1 MNKGLLLLTL
11 FTAVILL
18 AACGGTGTMTGGA
31 ALGGATAAEASV
43 SSTFTEDYED
53 AASLRNQLA
62 LGILRLEGTAQA
74 LDANQAGT
82 LVPLWQT
89 LKALA
94 ASSTAAPEEI
104 EALQE
109 QIAASLTGD
118 QVAAIAALQLTNA
131 DLQAYYAEI
140 GVAEVRTPEPGVTP
154 QSSSLKDLPP
164 EQREA
169 ARATAEALGTPVG
182 TGRSSGTSKS
192 DVLLDKV
199 IEMLTEVAGGS

>member
-1 MNKGLLLLTL
+1 MIKRSLLAML
-11 FTAVILL
+11 FVPGMLL
-18 AACGGTGTMTGGA
+18 AACGGTGTTDG
-31 ALGGATAAEASV
+31 TVVVVSSAAEAGGPAAL
-43 SSTFTEDYED
+43 TEEYED

-62 LGILRLEGTAQA
+62 LGTLQLEGTAQA
-74 LDANQAGT
+74 LDAGQAST
-82 LVPLWQT
+82 LLPLWQT

-109 QIAASLTGD
+109 QILASLTGD
-118 QVAAIAALQLTNA
+118 QVAAIAALKLTNA
-131 DLQAYYAEI
+131 DLQVYYVES

-192 DVLLDKV
+192 DVLLDNV
-199 IEMLTEVAGGS
+199 IEKLTALAGGS

>member
-1 MNKGLLLLTL
+1 MNKGLLLATL
-11 FTAVILL
+11 LVVVMLL
-18 AACGGTGTMTGGA
+18 AACGGTGATTGGA
-31 ALGGATAAEASV
+31 TVATPSATEASV
-43 SSTFTEDYED
+43 TSMLTEDYED

-62 LGILRLEGTAQA
+62 LGILRMEGTAQA
-74 LDANQAGT
+74 LNAGQAGT
-82 LVPLWQT
+82 LLPLWQT

-94 ASSTAAPEEI
+94 ASSTAESEEM

-118 QVAAIAALQLTNA
+118 QMAAIAALKLTNA
-131 DLQAYYAEI
+131 DLQAYYVEV

-192 DVLLDKV
+192 DVLLDNV
-199 IEMLTEVAGGS
+199 IEMLTELTDGS

>member
-1 MNKGLLLLTL
+1 MDKGFFLSTLLI
-11 FTAVILL
+11 VVMLL
-18 AACGGTGTMTGGA
+18 AACGGTGTTMDGA
-31 ALGGATAAEASV
+31 AAAESSAAEASV
-43 SSTFTEDYED
+43 PSTLTEDYED
-53 AASLRNQLA
+53 AASLRNQMA
-62 LGILRLEGTAQA
+62 LGILRLQGTAQA
-74 LDANQAGT
+74 LDADQAGT
-82 LVPLWQT
+82 LLPLWQT

-118 QVAAIAALQLTNA
+118 QVAAIAALRLTNA
-131 DLQAYYAEI
+131 DLQAYFVEI

-164 EQREA
+164 EQRKA

-182 TGRSSGTSKS
+182 TGRSSGTSKN
-192 DVLLDKV
+192 DVLLDNV
-199 IEMLTEVAGGS
+199 IEMLTEPAGGS

>member
-1 MNKGLLLLTL
+1 MNKGLLLSTL
-11 FTAVILL
+11 LIVVMLL
-18 AACGGTGTMTGGA
+18 AACGGTETTTDGTVA
-31 ALGGATAAEASV
+31 AESSAAEASAP
-43 SSTFTEDYED
+43 STLAEDYED

-74 LDANQAGT
+74 LDAGQAGA
-82 LVPLWQT
+82 LLPLWQT

-104 EALQE
+104 EALQA
-109 QIAASLTGD
+109 QIVASLTGD

-131 DLQAYYAEI
+131 DLQAYYVEI
-140 GVAEVRTPEPGVTP
+140 GVSEIKTPEPGVTP
-154 QSSSLKDLPP
+154 QSNSLKDLPP

-182 TGRSSGTSKS
+182 GGQSSGTTKS

-199 IEMLTEVAGGS
+199 IELLTERAGEA

>member
-1 MNKGLLLLTL
+1 MDKGFFLSTLLI
-11 FTAVILL
+11 VVMLL
-18 AACGGTGTMTGGA
+18 AACGGTGTTMDGA
-31 ALGGATAAEASV
+31 AAAESSAAEASV
-43 SSTFTEDYED
+43 PSTLTEDYED
-53 AASLRNQLA
+53 AASLRNQMA
-62 LGILRLEGTAQA
+62 LGILRLQGTAQA
-74 LDANQAGT
+74 LDADQAGT
-82 LVPLWQT
+82 LLPLWQT

-118 QVAAIAALQLTNA
+118 QVAAIAALRLTNA
-131 DLQAYYAEI
+131 DLQAYFVEI

-154 QSSSLKDLPP
+154 QSNSLKDLPP

-182 TGRSSGTSKS
+182 TGRSSGTSKN
-192 DVLLDKV
+192 DVLLDNV
-199 IEMLTEVAGGS
+199 IEMLTEPAGGS